1 MKKKI
6 TYEPKFNFHQSPA
19 ITLIVDTEHT
29 EDWWSGDSP
38 VYLISRRQARR
49 IENHFCGMRGCGCPK
64 GEVLQLNQEGTE
76 FGVPVRN
83 CEDV

>member
-49 IENHFCGMRGCGCPK
+49 I
-64 GEVLQLNQEGTE
+64 
-76 FGVPVRN
+76 
-83 CEDV
+83 